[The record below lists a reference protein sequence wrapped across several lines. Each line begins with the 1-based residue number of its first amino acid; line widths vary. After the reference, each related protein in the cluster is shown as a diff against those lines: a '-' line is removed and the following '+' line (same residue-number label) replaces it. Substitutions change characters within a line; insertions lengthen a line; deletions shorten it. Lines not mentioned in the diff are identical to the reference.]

1 MAERVASKL
10 SEFRVDLESA
20 LDFPSWTREC
30 RRLALRGG
38 LLPYWEQQL
47 VLHPAPLAAAAVP
60 VAKRDAWQR
69 FRADVEASVKS
80 AS

>member
-1 MAERVASKL
+1 MSADKR
-10 SEFRVDLESA
+10 SEFKVELSSA
-20 LDFPSWTREC
+20 LDFPAWNREC